1 MSEEIKLVNKSG
13 LAKASGL
20 SRQRIG
26 QCAKEGK
33 IKFDENG
40 LINLR
45 EALEELKIN
54 TDQSKQRNKKTDDE
68 VEDVDLDIQTIN
80 LYELQDEDFLI
91 ATNNFNFNQIKIKI
105 EQAKLLK
112 EKRILDQQM
121 GRLVLKSSVEK
132 VASESAVTLRSE
144 LLKIPAKFAKELA
157 FMDDELEIENL
168 LELEIQR
175 ALDQFINDVYD
186 SDFQ

>member
-1 MSEEIKLVNKSG
+1 MSEENKMVNQSG
-13 LAKASGL
+13 LAKETGL

-40 LINLR
+40 LINLQ
-45 EALEELKIN
+45 EALKDLKIN
-54 TDQSKQRNKKTDDE
+54 TDSSKQRNKKTDDE
-68 VEDVDLDIQTIN
+68 VEYIDLDIQTVN
-80 LYELQDEDFLI
+80 LYELQDDDFLKE
-91 ATNNFNFNQIKIKI
+91 TNDYNLTQIKVKI

-132 VASESAVTLRSE
+132 IASESAVTLRSE
-144 LLKIPAKFAKELA
+144 LLKIPAKFAKELV
-157 FMDDELEIENL
+157 FMNDELEIEKL
-168 LELEIQR
+168 LEIEIQR
-175 ALDQFINDVYD
+175 ALDNFINDVYD